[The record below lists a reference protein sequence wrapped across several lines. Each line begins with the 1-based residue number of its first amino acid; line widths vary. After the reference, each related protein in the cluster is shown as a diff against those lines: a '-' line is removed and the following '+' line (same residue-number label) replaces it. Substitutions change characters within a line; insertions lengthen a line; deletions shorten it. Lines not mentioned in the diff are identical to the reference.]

1 MWERSEV
8 ESDLVGFLWR
18 SVMLRAESATL
29 VFCDFADDE
38 DGYSRVLVEVLNGGF
53 HYLVFRG
60 DGSALHHYNGTD
72 VFEIVHEANDPVLRG
87 WFYGG

>member
-18 SVMLRAESATL
+18 SVMFRVTDATL
-29 VFCDFADDE
+29 LFCDFPDDE
-38 DGYSRVLVEVLNGGF
+38 DGYRRVLVEVQNGGF

-60 DGSALHHYNGTD
+60 DGSALHHYNGSD

>member
-8 ESDLVGFLWR
+8 ESDVVGFLWR
-18 SVMLRAESATL
+18 SVGLKAETATIL
-29 VFCDFADDE
+29 FAEFADD
-38 DGYSRVLVEVLNGGF
+38 DDAYNRVLADAGESGF

-60 DGSALHHYNGTD
+60 NGSSMYHHNGGD
-72 VFEIVHEANDPVLRG
+72 LFEIVHDANDPVLRG